1 MVGEEVKEENTHA
14 IEFDIVSELRSLVE
28 TKIIPQ
34 QIADKLL
41 KRLQENNVSLSKNQ
55 LYTLVDKINQIILSF
70 KKNKDNADKNN
81 NSKDRIIESKSNALL
96 DEGSIADIHLLFEK
110 IDHLQDQIEQ
120 LKEEKIPSLHSE
132 KPHEEDESVT
142 TSVSNQEDTIVTTED
157 IIVPDSNG
165 FSTFA
170 ICTDPL
176 TLIPNNP
183 ESIIVLMNW
192 LQYLINQCGYK
203 NLDTILE
210 YYVDIN
216 WITDDVKMGLL
227 DYSNGIKKEKM
238 TSSVENKAK
247 EEHTTLHS
255 KDHIQS
261 YMFIQKLKGK
271 KFDKHFVDRIQNDLT
286 RLRKKVV

>member
-14 IEFDIVSELRSLVE
+14 IKFDMISELHSIVE
-28 TKIIPQ
+28 TKMIPQ

-41 KRLQENNVSLSKNQ
+41 ERLQEKNVSLSKNQ
-55 LYTLVDKINQIILSF
+55 LYTLVDKINQIISSF
-70 KKNKDNADKNN
+70 KKNRENADKVNN
-81 NSKDRIIESKSNALL
+81 RKNKIVESKDNALL
-96 DEGSIADIHLLFEK
+96 DEGSIEDIHLLFEK
-110 IDHLQDQIEQ
+110 INHLQVQIEQ
-120 LKEEKIPSLHSE
+120 LKEEKIPSIHSE
-132 KPHEEDESVT
+132 KFHEKKSIT
-142 TSVSNQEDTIVTTED
+142 TPVNNQEDIIVTTDD
-157 IIVPDSNG
+157 IIVPDSNE
-165 FSTFA
+165 FSTHA
-170 ICTDPL
+170 ISTDPL
-176 TLIPNNP
+176 TVIPNNP

-192 LQYLINQCGYK
+192 LQYLIDQCGYI

-238 TSSVENKAK
+238 TSDVENKAK
-247 EEHTTLHS
+247 EEHTILHS